1 MHGKRDKE
9 FIISKLYEQDG
20 KYCCKEACYIEVPL
34 RYVNA
39 GLLEIGIVCNLI
51 GIYRLVIGDKY
62 SVSVVPSFIRTAPY
76 TIEEVKINEIEYYR
90 LHYLKDYPVI
100 ENTEVLRKDILTYF
114 IFDEF
119 IMKGKVPWYLEYD
132 DYGKIYDL
140 AAKYAATGVGD
151 NQAIIELLISY
162 LTRQKNNLKEYA
174 RLNPLTPYK
183 YVPLDSVY
191 YSSPSTVNKLA
202 GNRFSEGVVSAIV
215 QRTNSAS
222 KVEELVRK

>member
-1 MHGKRDKE
+1 MSDKRDKD
-9 FIISKLYEQDG
+9 FILSNIYEQDG
-20 KYCCKEACYIEVPL
+20 KYFCKEKCYIEIPL

-39 GLLEIGIVCNLI
+39 GLLEIGVVCTLI
-51 GIYRLVIGDKY
+51 SVFRLVIGDRY
-62 SVSVVPSFIRTAPY
+62 SVSVLPSFIKTAPY
-76 TIEEVKINEIEYYR
+76 TIEEVKILGIEYYR
-90 LHYLKDYPVI
+90 FHYLKDYPII
-100 ENTEVLRKDILTYF
+100 ENTQVLRKDILTYF

-119 IMKGKVPWYLEYD
+119 IMKGKVPWYLEYE

-174 RLNPLTPYK
+174 RLNPLAPYK